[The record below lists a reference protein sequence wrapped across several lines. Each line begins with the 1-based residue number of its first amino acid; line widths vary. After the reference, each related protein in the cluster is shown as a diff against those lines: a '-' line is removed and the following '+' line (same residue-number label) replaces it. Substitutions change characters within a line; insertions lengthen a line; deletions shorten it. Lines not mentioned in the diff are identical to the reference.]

1 MIQKGQRVHSILYGG
16 RNGIVFNII
25 GEQRPETIKEL
36 GGGLCVMGGNADF
49 DIVWDDG
56 TISHQI
62 PEAIIHG
69 VQWHIYEKVA
79 SEEEIKGAL
88 EFAAKT
94 KVEEQEKKKLDEARF
109 EKEKE
114 MLPSLYP
121 WLITKERAGG
131 LSDPAL
137 AAKNIKIE
145 LARAFPG
152 ISFSVRSKQFSGG
165 DDVNVSWRGDKVK
178 TEEVEAIISKY
189 QEGHFDGMDDNY
201 HYAKSPWFEVFGS
214 AKYTFAQQ
222 ERL

>member
-16 RNGIVFNII
+16 RDGIAFNIT
-25 GEQRPETIKEL
+25 GEQTPETIKEL
-36 GGGLCVMGGNADF
+36 GGGICVTGGNADF

-56 TISHQI
+56 TISRQI

-69 VQWHIYEKVA
+69 VQWRIYDKIA
-79 SEEEIKGAL
+79 TEEEIKVAL
-88 EFAAKT
+88 ELATKT
-94 KVEEQEKKKLDEARF
+94 KIETEEKKKQEEARF
-109 EKEKE
+109 QKEKE

-121 WLITKERAGG
+121 WLITKERAAG

-145 LARAFPG
+145 LGRAFPG
-152 ISFSVRSKQFSGG
+152 IKFSVRSSQFSGG
-165 DDVNVSWRGDKVK
+165 DDVNVSWRDDKVK

-189 QEGHFDGMDDNY
+189 QEGHFDGMDDSY